1 MSNTP
6 EKKPGASTDPKLPP
20 TVIEILAAEE
30 ERERKWM
37 RMAIGI
43 AVVLHVIIFMIHWPS
58 FAGTGANAEKK
69 KTKIFVVKQVRFKPP
84 KKPKMQQ
91 IPKPKTRIVPIPD
104 PTPDEPEPIRE
115 EQPQEDMDFVTDQ
128 DLVTGIPEAP
138 PPAEPEGP
146 VRFVV
151 GGNIT
156 EPKKIS
162 APAPRYPEAARRAR
176 IQGAVILELTIGKD
190 GSVKN
195 VKVLR
200 GLRLGCTDAAVE
212 AVKKWKF
219 KPSTLNGKPV
229 EVIYVLTVKFSLQ

>member
-6 EKKPGASTDPKLPP
+6 EKSSGPAAASTLPP
-20 TVIEILAAEE
+20 TVIEILAEE
-30 ERERKWM
+30 EARERKWM
-37 RMAIGI
+37 RLAIAI
-43 AVVLHVIIFMIHWPS
+43 ALVFHVIIFLIHWPS
-58 FAGTGANAEKK
+58 FAGTGAKAEKK
-69 KTKIFVVKQVRFKPP
+69 KVKIYVVKQVKFKPP
-84 KKPKMQQ
+84 KRPEMQQ
-91 IPKPKTRIVPIPD
+91 IPRPKTRIVPIPD

-115 EQPQEDMDFVTDQ
+115 EQPREDLDFVPDQ
-128 DLVTGIPEAP
+128 DLVMGIPEAP
-138 PPAEPEGP
+138 PPPEPEGP

-151 GGNIT
+151 CGKIT
-156 EPKKIS
+156 EPIKIS

-176 IQGAVILELTIGKD
+176 IQGAVILELTIDKRGN
-190 GSVKN
+190 VKT

-200 GLRLGCTDAAVE
+200 GLPLGCTDAAVE